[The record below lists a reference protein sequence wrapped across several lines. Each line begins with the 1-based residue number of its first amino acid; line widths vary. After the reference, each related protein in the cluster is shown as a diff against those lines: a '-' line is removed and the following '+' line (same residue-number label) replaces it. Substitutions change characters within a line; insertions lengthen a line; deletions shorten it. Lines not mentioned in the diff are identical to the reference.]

1 MLVEL
6 YKTPLYENNHL
17 PPPFF
22 PTFYCK
28 GFIYVF
34 YSQSLHIMHKEK
46 PTVKPYSVI
55 YICNMYV
62 SLHCIDACMYYWG
75 EVYFYLCSSFEM
87 VLHQLIYY
95 IWNLITVTNLVSMIS
110 RYSKGWYFL
119 MGRCSELNTPVGQHV
134 IVYSMTQLW
143 TGKGIYLPLKLY
155 NIW

>member
-62 SLHCIDACMYYWG
+62 SLHCIDACIIGVRCIFICALPLKW
-75 EVYFYLCSSFEM
+75 FLQ
-87 VLHQLIYY
+87 QLIYY
-95 IWNLITVTNLVSMIS
+95 ICNLITVTNLVSMIS

-155 NIW
+155 NI